1 MTRGRFFRSAVAT
14 LAGCGAGTIVALVAP
29 ALAQSLPDGE
39 GRDLVRTACQDCH
52 DLSPITNASFSRAEW
67 DMVVKSMADMGANL
81 KREDIPIIV
90 NYLAASFGPRG
101 KQ

>member
-1 MTRGRFFRSAVAT
+1 MTKIRFLKLAAATIVACGSAT
-14 LAGCGAGTIVALVAP
+14 LAA

-67 DMVVKSMADMGANL
+67 DQVVKSMADMGANI

-90 NYLAASFGPRG
+90 NYLAASFGPRTT
-101 KQ
+101 K

>member
-1 MTRGRFFRSAVAT
+1 MVVRMTKTVFLRIAVAAI
-14 LAGCGAGTIVALVAP
+14 AGFGAGTVV

-67 DMVVKSMADMGANL
+67 DMVVKSMADMGANI

>member
-1 MTRGRFFRSAVAT
+1 MVMRMTKTVFLRIAAATIAAFAAAT
-14 LAGCGAGTIVALVAP
+14 LVA
-29 ALAQSLPDGE
+29 ALAQNLPDGE
-39 GRDLVRTACQDCH
+39 GRDLVRSVCQDCH

-90 NYLAASFGPRG
+90 NYLAASFGPRTT
-101 KQ
+101 K

>member
-1 MTRGRFFRSAVAT
+1 MTRSRFFNIAVAT
-14 LAGCGAGTIVALVAP
+14 IAGCGAGTVV

-39 GRDLVRTACQDCH
+39 GRDLVRSVCQDCH
-52 DLSPITNASFSRAEW
+52 DLSPITSASFSRAEW

-90 NYLAASFGPRG
+90 NYLAASFPPRG